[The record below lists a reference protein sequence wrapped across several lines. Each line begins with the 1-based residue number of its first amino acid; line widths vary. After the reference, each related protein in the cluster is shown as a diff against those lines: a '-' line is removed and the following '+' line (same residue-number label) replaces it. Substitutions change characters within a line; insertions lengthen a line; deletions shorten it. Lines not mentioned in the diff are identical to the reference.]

1 MIERALAPH
10 LRERLAIFPCV
21 ALLGPRQVGKSTLAR
36 AIADAT
42 EGALFFNLAL
52 DEDRAQLA
60 DPAAFLTRQV
70 GRLVVL
76 DEISRA
82 PEVLQ
87 VLRAQVELRGR
98 KGQRAGH
105 FLLLSSD
112 CDWMRRNAAEHLG
125 GHLASIELAPLQAQ
139 ELGDPPP
146 LLELELLVAEA
157 QSPAPE
163 VDPREDETRL
173 WLRGGFPPSYLAD
186 TDAHSFGWRQAFVE
200 AVIGRGFLVDGA
212 PLPIEAVRRGWRS
225 IATHQGTEL
234 DTNRIGHALGVAA
247 NQAGRFVDAGCD
259 GQLLRRLPRWT
270 TNDRKQLRLP
280 DKLYI
285 RDSGMLHALLGV
297 TDAGTLDQH
306 DAAGNSWEGHAIEAL
321 IMATDPDARHAYFRT
336 DDGAAEMDL
345 VLARRG
351 QIWGIEIKKSANP
364 ALGKGFYAAREVL
377 KCDRS
382 IVVYRG
388 ADRFQADRTVEMMA
402 LRDAAREVAAW

>member
-1 MIERALAPH
+1 MG
-10 LRERLAIFPCV
+10 
-21 ALLGPRQVGKSTLAR
+21 LLGPRQVGKSTLAR
-36 AIADAT
+36 AIADST

-60 DPAAFLTRQV
+60 NPGAFLARQI

-82 PEVLQ
+82 PDVLQ

-112 CDWMRRNAAEHLG
+112 CEWMRRNAAEQLG

-146 LLELELLVAEA
+146 LPEVELTVTEA

-163 VDPREDETRL
+163 VDPREEEMRL

-186 TDAHSFGWRQAFVE
+186 TDAHSFAWRQAFVE
-200 AVIGRGFLVDGA
+200 AVISRGFESDGV
-212 PLPIEAVRRGWRS
+212 PLPIAAVRRGWRS
-225 IATHQGTEL
+225 VATHQGTEIVS
-234 DTNRIGHALGVAA
+234 NRIGHALGVAA
-247 NQAGRFVDAGCD
+247 NDAVRFVDGGCD

-270 TNDRKQLRLP
+270 NNDRKQLRLP
-280 DKLYI
+280 DKVYI

-297 TDAGTLDQH
+297 PDAATLDRH
-306 DAAGNSWEGHAIEAL
+306 GAAGNSWEGHAIEAL
-321 IMATDPDARHAYFRT
+321 IMAADSGVRHAYFRA
-336 DDGAAEMDL
+336 DDGTSEMDL
-345 VLARRG
+345 VLVRHEE
-351 QIWGIEIKKSANP
+351 IWGIEIKKSANP
-364 ALGKGFYAAREVL
+364 ALGKGFYAAREAL

-388 ADRFQADRTVEMMA
+388 SDRFQGDRTVEMMA
-402 LRDAAREVAAW
+402 LRDAAREVAGW

>member
-10 LRERLAIFPCV
+10 LRERLAMFPCV
-21 ALLGPRQVGKSTLAR
+21 ALVGPRRVGKSMLAR
-36 AIADAT
+36 AIADST

-52 DEDRAQLA
+52 DQDRAQLA
-60 DPAAFLTRQV
+60 DPAFLTRKI

-98 KGQRAGH
+98 KGQQAGH

-112 CDWMRRNAAEHLG
+112 CEWMRRNAAEHLG

-146 LLELELLVAEA
+146 LPKVELTVAEA
-157 QSPAPE
+157 QSPAPNI
-163 VDPREDETRL
+163 DPREGEMRL
-173 WLRGGFPPSYLAD
+173 WLRGGFPQSYLAH
-186 TDAHSFGWRQAFVE
+186 TDAISLEWRQAFIK
-200 AVIGRGFLVDGA
+200 AVIDRGFEANGA
-212 PLPIEAVRRGWRS
+212 QLPIEAIKRGWRS
-225 IATHQGTEL
+225 IAAHQGTEL
-234 DTNRIGHALGVAA
+234 DANRIGHALGIAA
-247 NQAGRFVDAGCD
+247 NQAVRFVDAGCD

-270 TNDRKQLRLP
+270 NNDRKQLKLP

-297 TDAGTLDQH
+297 SDAGTLSQH

-321 IMATDPDARHAYFRT
+321 ER
-336 DDGAAEMDL
+336 
-345 VLARRG
+345 
-351 QIWGIEIKKSANP
+351 NP
-364 ALGKGFYAAREVL
+364 
-377 KCDRS
+377 
-382 IVVYRG
+382 
-388 ADRFQADRTVEMMA
+388 T
-402 LRDAAREVAAW
+402 